1 MEKLSVVVITYNE
14 ELNIGRCLASVQEV
28 ADEIIVLDSFSDD
41 QTVTIARK
49 YGARVLQEP
58 FKGYIQ
64 QKNRALELATYPFV
78 LSLDGDEEIDAILG
92 AAIVKCKED
101 FTFSGYRMKRC
112 TNYCGQFI
120 RHGAWYPDRKV
131 RLFDKRKACWGGLN
145 PHDKVIFPERV
156 ALKEL
161 PGEILHYSFATAEEH
176 RQQNELFSSIAAN
189 AHYSAGR
196 RTNLFKLFFNPAWAF
211 IYSYIIR
218 TGILHPRHG
227 FIIALNQARYTFM
240 KHKKLLVLQEGS
252 DAEYEF
258 RG

>member
-14 ELNIGRCLASVQEV
+14 ELNIGRCLASVQAV

-41 QTVTIARK
+41 QTISIARQ
-49 YGARVLQEP
+49 YGARVWQEP

-78 LSLDGDEEIDAILG
+78 LSLDGDEEINATLQAAIL
-92 AAIVKCKED
+92 ACKKH

-131 RLFDKRKACWGGLN
+131 RLFDKRKASWGGLN
-145 PHDKVIFPERV
+145 PHDKVIFPDRV
-156 ALKEL
+156 AIREL
-161 PGEILHYSFATAEEH
+161 PGEILHYSFASAEEH
-176 RQQNELFSSIAAN
+176 KQQNELFSSIAAN

-211 IYSYIIR
+211 LYSYILR
-218 TGILHPRHG
+218 TGLLNPRYG
-227 FIIALNQARYTFM
+227 FIIALNLARYTFM

-252 DAEYEF
+252 DAEYEL